1 MEENI
6 NESRTDYEPNFILK
20 DPEPIAENP
29 SFVTADTIQDDGLSD
44 IFSKEELHSAGINVE
59 EVLGKDVREE
69 QSNAQA
75 YGGDDS
81 FTRSEQPQSPAEE
94 EGRYR
99 DPRENFRPGA
109 AAAGSAAE
117 AGASARWSGGRAR
130 AEGGNFFSQGASGAA
145 SGAANAAGAASAASK
160 NIGDIKRKLKKTRKP
175 SKPVTMSRKALGLL
189 IASCMAISCV
199 FGIGG
204 GYIGSHMDSSPTA
217 NTAATETAEVADSA
231 GDVQSTGY
239 NLQSATGSNM
249 TIQEITKTAQKSVV
263 EIRTEGMVSDSWM
276 QQYVTEGAGS
286 GVIISKDG
294 YIMTNN
300 HVIDGANKI
309 TVTTSDKHSYEA
321 TLVGTDQTN
330 DVAVLKIK
338 ATGLTPA
345 VYGNSD
351 QLQVGDMAVAIGN
364 PLGELGGTVTAGII
378 SATDRELSIDGKT
391 MKLLQTDSSINPGN
405 SGGGLFNGDGQ
416 LIGLVVAKSAGSD
429 VEGLGFAIPINT
441 AASVAHQLM
450 DKGYVSGQ
458 PWTGMTYTEGSSGL
472 DFLFGGESGGTVYI
486 YSVDTKVAKA
496 AGFKAGDVV
505 FAIDDHQ
512 ITSIDDLTS
521 VISSHKVGDK
531 LKYTIVRD
539 GETKDLTITLQ
550 EKTKEQI
557 QQQNSQNQ
565 QQDNQDQQQV
575 PGLDDWLGE
584 DN

>member
-1 MEENI
+1 MEENN
-6 NESRTDYEPNFILK
+6 NENRTDYEPNFIMR
-20 DPEPIAENP
+20 DPDPIAENP

-44 IFSKEELHSAGINVE
+44 IFSEDELRGAGINVE
-59 EVLGKDVREE
+59 EILGKDVREE
-69 QSNAQA
+69 QSGEQA
-75 YGGDDS
+75 HEESDPFS
-81 FTRSEQPQSPAEE
+81 RSEQPQTPTEE
-94 EGRYR
+94 TGRYR
-99 DPRENFRPGA
+99 DPRDNFRPHAETAGA
-109 AAAGSAAE
+109 AAE

-130 AEGGNFFSQGASGAA
+130 AEGGTFFSQSSPETGGGATGTVGA
-145 SGAANAAGAASAASK
+145 NV
-160 NIGDIKRKLKKTRKP
+160 GDIKRKLKRARKP

-217 NTAATETAEVADSA
+217 NTASTETADVAGSA
-231 GDVQSTGY
+231 GEVESAGY

-550 EKTKEQI
+550 EKTKEQL
-557 QQQNSQNQ
+557 QQQNNQNQ

>member
-1 MEENI
+1 MEENN
-6 NESRTDYEPNFILK
+6 NENRTNYEPNFILK

-44 IFSKEELHSAGINVE
+44 IFSQEELRGAGINVE
-59 EVLGKDVREE
+59 EVLGKDVHEE
-69 QSNAQA
+69 QSGAQTHGEDA
-75 YGGDDS
+75 S
-81 FTRSEQPQSPAEE
+81 FTRTEQPQTPTED

-109 AAAGSAAE
+109 GAAGTADE

-130 AEGGNFFSQGASGAA
+130 AEGGTFFSQGVPGTT
-145 SGAANAAGAASAASK
+145 G
-160 NIGDIKRKLKKTRKP
+160 GDIKRKLKRTRKP
-175 SKPVTMSRKALGLL
+175 SKPVTMTRKALGLL
-189 IASCMAISCV
+189 IASCMAISCA

-204 GYIGSHMDSSPTA
+204 GYIGSHMDTSPTA
-217 NTAATETAEVADSA
+217 NTAATETADLEDSA
-231 GDVQSTGY
+231 GEVQATGY

-321 TLVGTDQTN
+321 TLVGADQTN

-441 AASVAHQLM
+441 AASVAQQLM

-550 EKTKEQI
+550 EKTKDQL
-557 QQQNSQNQ
+557 QQQNNQNQ
-565 QQDNQDQQQV
+565 QQEQGPENW
-575 PGLDDWLGE
+575 LDE
-584 DN
+584 NN

>member
-1 MEENI
+1 MEENN
-6 NESRTDYEPNFILK
+6 NENRTDYEPNFIMR
-20 DPEPIAENP
+20 DPDPIAENP

-44 IFSKEELHSAGINVE
+44 IFTQDELRGAGINVE

-69 QSNAQA
+69 QINAQA
-75 YGGDDS
+75 YGGEDS
-81 FTRSEQPQSPAEE
+81 FAKSEQPQTSPEN

-109 AAAGSAAE
+109 AAAGAASE

-130 AEGGNFFSQGASGAA
+130 AEGGNFFSQGSPGTSGDAA
-145 SGAANAAGAASAASK
+145 SVGRTNV
-160 NIGDIKRKLKKTRKP
+160 GDIKRKLKRTRKP

-189 IASCMAISCV
+189 LASCMAISCV

>member
-1 MEENI
+1 MEENN
-6 NESRTDYEPNFILK
+6 NENRTDYEPNFILK

-44 IFSKEELHSAGINVE
+44 IFTQDELRGAGINVE
-59 EVLGKDVREE
+59 EVLGKNVREE
-69 QSNAQA
+69 QSGAQA
-75 YGGDDS
+75 HEESDP
-81 FTRSEQPQSPAEE
+81 FTRSEQPQTPAEE

-109 AAAGSAAE
+109 GAAGTAAE

-145 SGAANAAGAASAASK
+145 GGAANAASAASK
-160 NIGDIKRKLKKTRKP
+160 NIGDVKRKLKRTRKP

-204 GYIGSHMDSSPTA
+204 GYIGSHMDSSPAA
-217 NTAATETAEVADSA
+217 NTAATETADMASSA
-231 GDVQSTGY
+231 GEVESAGY

-557 QQQNSQNQ
+557 QQQNNQNQ
-565 QQDNQDQQQV
+565 QQDNQNQEQV

>member
-1 MEENI
+1 MDEK
-6 NESRTDYEPNFILK
+6 RTDYEPNFILK
-20 DPEPIAENP
+20 DAEIKEALEETPIAENP
-29 SFVTADTIQDDGLSD
+29 SYVKADTFQGGARPRPTPQPTTPNDAQGL
-44 IFSKEELHSAGINVE
+44 
-59 EVLGKDVREE
+59 
-69 QSNAQA
+69 
-75 YGGDDS
+75 
-81 FTRSEQPQSPAEE
+81 
-94 EGRYR
+94 YR
-99 DPRENFRPGA
+99 DPREGFRNPGE
-109 AAAGSAAE
+109 GHRSSGE
-117 AGASARWSGGRAR
+117 RRSAGASASWSGGKAR
-130 AEGGNFFSQGASGAA
+130 AEGTSFFRGTGAEGSNTRSSVRSAGSGRRGAK
-145 SGAANAAGAASAASK
+145 SGGVTLSKKALALLVACCMALSCLCGIGGAYIGHSMLNDNTAEVMTAEETDSAAGAVS
-160 NIGDIKRKLKKTRKP
+160 T
-175 SKPVTMSRKALGLL
+175 
-189 IASCMAISCV
+189 
-199 FGIGG
+199 
-204 GYIGSHMDSSPTA
+204 
-217 NTAATETAEVADSA
+217 
-231 GDVQSTGY
+231 TGY
-239 NLQSATGSNM
+239 NLQNATGSNL

-321 TLVGTDQTN
+321 TLVGADPVN

-378 SATDRELSIDGKT
+378 SATDRELAIDGRT

-441 AASVAHQLM
+441 AASVAQQLM

-472 DFLFGGESGGTVYI
+472 DFLFGDSFGGTVYI
-486 YSVDTKVAKA
+486 YSVDTKVAKQ
-496 AGFKAGDVV
+496 AGFKAGDMVY
-505 FAIDDHQ
+505 AIDDHQ
-512 ITSIDDLTS
+512 ISSIDDLVS
-521 VISSHKVGDK
+521 VIESHKVGDK
-531 LKYTIVRD
+531 LKYTVVRD
-539 GETKDLTITLQ
+539 GQELDLTITLQ
-550 EKTKEQI
+550 EKTKAQT
-557 QQQNSQNQ
+557 
-565 QQDNQDQQQV
+565 QDGN
-575 PGLDDWLGE
+575 
-584 DN
+584 

>member
-1 MEENI
+1 MEENN
-6 NESRTDYEPNFILK
+6 NENRTDYEPNFIMR
-20 DPEPIAENP
+20 DPDPIAENP

-44 IFSKEELHSAGINVE
+44 IFTQDELRGAGINVE

-69 QSNAQA
+69 QINAQA
-75 YGGDDS
+75 YGGEDS
-81 FTRSEQPQSPAEE
+81 FAKSEQPQTSPEN

-109 AAAGSAAE
+109 AAAGAAGE

-130 AEGGNFFSQGASGAA
+130 AEGGTFFSQGSPGTSGGAA
-145 SGAANAAGAASAASK
+145 GVGRTNV
-160 NIGDIKRKLKKTRKP
+160 GDIKRKLKKTRKP

-189 IASCMAISCV
+189 LASCMAISCV

-550 EKTKEQI
+550 EKTKEQL
-557 QQQNSQNQ
+557 QQQNNQNQ

>member
-1 MEENI
+1 MEEMN
-6 NESRTDYEPNFILK
+6 NENRTDYEPNFILK

-29 SFVTADTIQDDGLSD
+29 SYVTADTIQDDGLSD
-44 IFSKEELHSAGINVE
+44 IFSADELRGAGINVE
-59 EVLGKDVREE
+59 EVLGKDARDAQDAAQPQDGEP
-69 QSNAQA
+69 AHGGQA
-75 YGGDDS
+75 YGEPAHDAPAYGEPAHGEQIYGGGP
-81 FTRSEQPQSPAEE
+81 FARSEQPQTPTEE
-94 EGRYR
+94 TGRYR
-99 DPRENFRPGA
+99 DPRDNFRPGRESSGTGA
-109 AAAGSAAE
+109 AD
-117 AGASARWSGGRAR
+117 ASATWSGGRAR
-130 AEGGNFFSQGASGAA
+130 ADGSGAR
-145 SGAANAAGAASAASK
+145 AGAAADSLR
-160 NIGDIKRKLKKTRKP
+160 NRMKRTKKP

-189 IASCMAISCV
+189 IASCMAVSCV

-204 GYIGSHMDSSPTA
+204 GYIGSHLDSTPTA
-217 NTAATETAEVADSA
+217 NIATTGTADVEDAA
-231 GDVQSTGY
+231 GEVQSTGF
-239 NLQSATGSNM
+239 NLQDATGSNM

-300 HVIDGANKI
+300 HVIEGANKI

-321 TLVGTDQTN
+321 TLVGSDSTN
-330 DVAVLKIK
+330 DVAVLKVK

-351 QLQVGDMAVAIGN
+351 QLKVGDMAVAIGN

-441 AASVAHQLM
+441 AASVAQQLM

-472 DFLFGGESGGTVYI
+472 DFLFGESSGGTVYI
-486 YSVDTKVAKA
+486 YSVDTKVAKE

-505 FAIDDHQ
+505 FAIDEHQ

-539 GETKDLTITLQ
+539 GHTMDLTITLQ

-557 QQQNSQNQ
+557 QQQNEQNEQSQPQ
-565 QQDNQDQQQV
+565 SEW
-575 PGLDDWLGE
+575 P
-584 DN
+584 

>member
-44 IFSKEELHSAGINVE
+44 IFSEEELRGAGINVE
-59 EVLGKDVREE
+59 EVLGKDVQEE
-69 QSNAQA
+69 QSGAQA
-75 YGGDDS
+75 YGGEDP
-81 FTRSEQPQSPAEE
+81 FAKSEQPQTPTEE

-99 DPRENFRPGA
+99 DPRENFRPSAGA
-109 AAAGSAAE
+109 AGAAAE

-145 SGAANAAGAASAASK
+145 GGAANAASAASK

-217 NTAATETAEVADSA
+217 NTAATETADMASSA
-231 GDVQSTGY
+231 GEVESAGY

-351 QLQVGDMAVAIGN
+351 QLQVGDNRRQDHEA
-364 PLGELGGTVTAGII
+364 
-378 SATDRELSIDGKT
+378 SADRQLH
-391 MKLLQTDSSINPGN
+391 QP
-405 SGGGLFNGDGQ
+405 GQ
-416 LIGLVVAKSAGSD
+416 LRRRTLQRGRAAHRPGRCEICRFRCRGTWLRHPDQYGCQRSCS
-429 VEGLGFAIPINT
+429 
-441 AASVAHQLM
+441 AASPAERSISIPLTPRWR
-450 DKGYVSGQ
+450 KQ
-458 PWTGMTYTEGSSGL
+458 PASRQEMLS
-472 DFLFGGESGGTVYI
+472 
-486 YSVDTKVAKA
+486 
-496 AGFKAGDVV
+496 
-505 FAIDDHQ
+505 
-512 ITSIDDLTS
+512 
-521 VISSHKVGDK
+521 
-531 LKYTIVRD
+531 
-539 GETKDLTITLQ
+539 LQ
-550 EKTKEQI
+550 
-557 QQQNSQNQ
+557 
-565 QQDNQDQQQV
+565 
-575 PGLDDWLGE
+575 
-584 DN
+584 